1 MKKEL
6 LIKNLHNF
14 YIPFWNNI
22 YKPILTYLSED
33 TTETGSVKRNEES
46 LPYALAVTSI
56 ICGMVEAILI
66 DAYINGKTLTI
77 NDQSNFN
84 RKLEKISNIG
94 MSDIKLNIGMFD
106 SCENMVNT
114 YMAVSRSSI
123 SRALAPED
131 PHDSLVFIMLDGGT
145 PPSLH
150 STEIYYKYPQFD
162 PKSGGL
168 YGNNISISI
177 YKTKLEMR
185 SFNTDTI
192 FDEYSF
198 EEFESMFVAIT
209 VLQKAVEIGFIES
222 IEKVS
227 LDNADADEKFRI
239 LIDSIEDYV
248 LNKIDLVDEED
259 YNGSDMKYELKQNMV
274 STTISMALILHDA
287 ANGDASH
294 PTEEDSDDENK
305 HEVLHVKDSPKVSG
319 NVNDMINHTIDYIE
333 NMDIVVAGKPQ
344 DRLVMPEEVRND
356 LRKIYEYYTYNQ
368 DDREEKVSLTIS
380 KFSGILVDD
389 FDPTAERKAEYVVP
403 CIAMMKMKV
412 NEEDGTYD
420 VIKPLRF
427 DDIDPEIRE
436 EGSRLREWLRSELIR
451 RGLDD
456 DTLDNIESWVMGDVG
471 RLKLDKKDVDEEED
485 YIKMSFKYPPDT
497 VESDKEVGF
506 GYKEFNELQHQID
519 SKEDEDSSTKET
531 DSTDLVDIDKSTI
544 SDNYIESLEVLADE
558 IYKNYFCKQLK
569 NWCPIGLDYPPTNI
583 GLHKK
588 LEESIDAFLNT
599 SYGTLLHTKGPIYD
613 IGYPM
618 SFVISLRYG
627 DIPINN
633 AVFEYDEYE
642 KIWKHDLFMEAGT
655 NLRKVFDKNKK
666 EQGLWFIIISKFG
679 YFAEELDYLNVDMN
693 YLKNY
698 MNRWDLFRHVV
709 LAFRMAIDLKLI
721 EFKNTLGHHSEE
733 SDDNQN
739 NHPIYLLTKW
749 NFSEVLTSMESMFDD
764 MSDTEQKSF
773 IKLFRKCSEF
783 YKSKSKN
790 MVKPNKR
797 QLPME
802 SSKIRI
808 HLPGNSMSGIR
819 DIIVANNNRAVI
831 NNTKRIYDDKSFY
844 IRTDT
849 GRMISVEK
857 VSDISDDELMSNMNK
872 MINYIEYQINHPE
885 EEEVL

>member
-6 LIKNLHNF
+6 LIKNLNNF

-22 YKPILTYLSED
+22 YKPILSYLSED
-33 TTETGSVKRNEES
+33 ITETGRVKRNEES

-56 ICGMVEAILI
+56 ICGMIEAVLI

-77 NDQSNFN
+77 SDQSNFN
-84 RKLEKISNIG
+84 RKLEKISNID
-94 MSDIKLNIGMFD
+94 MNSIRLNIGMFD
-106 SCENMVNT
+106 SCQNMINT
-114 YMAVSRSSI
+114 YRSVSRSSI

-145 PPSLH
+145 PSLY

-162 PKSGGL
+162 PKLGS
-168 YGNNISISI
+168 YGNNISISVH
-177 YKTKLEMR
+177 KTKMEMK
-185 SFNTDTI
+185 SFTTDTI

-198 EEFESMFVAIT
+198 EEFESMFTAIT

-227 LDNADADEKFRI
+227 LDNADADEKFHI

-248 LNKIDLVDEED
+248 LNKIDLVDEEN

-274 STTISMALILHDA
+274 STTVSMALILHDSV
-287 ANGDASH
+287 NGDASH
-294 PTEEDSDDENK
+294 PTEDSDDENK
-305 HEVLHVKDSPKVSG
+305 HKVLYAKESSTDSGSV
-319 NVNDMINHTIDYIE
+319 DTMINNTIDYIE

-344 DRLVMPEEVRND
+344 ERLVMPEEVRND

-368 DDREEKVSLTIS
+368 ENSEEKVSLTIS
-380 KFSGILVDD
+380 KFSGIPMYGS
-389 FDPTAERKAEYVVP
+389 DPTAERKAEYVLP

-456 DTLDNIESWVMGDVG
+456 ETLDSIESWVMSDID
-471 RLKLDKKDVDEEED
+471 RLKLDKQDVDDGED
-485 YIKMSFKYPPDT
+485 YIRMSSKYSPDT
-497 VESDKEVGF
+497 SKSNKEIGF
-506 GYKEFNELQHQID
+506 DHKQFNELQHQID
-519 SKEDEDSSTKET
+519 SKEEKDSI
-531 DSTDLVDIDKSTI
+531 DLVDIDKSTI

-569 NWCPIGLDYPPTNI
+569 NWCPIGLDYPPSNI
-583 GLHKK
+583 SLHKK
-588 LEESIDAFLNT
+588 LEESIDAFLDT
-599 SYGTLLHTKGPIYD
+599 SYGTLLNTKGSIYD

-666 EQGLWFIIISKFG
+666 AQGLWFIIISKFG
-679 YFAEELDYLNVDMN
+679 YFAEELDYLNIDTN

-698 MNRWDLFRHVV
+698 MNRWDIFRHVV

-721 EFKNTLGHHSEE
+721 EFKNTLGHPEE
-733 SDDNQN
+733 SDDNEN

-749 NFSEVLTSMESMFDD
+749 NFSEVLTSIESMFND

-783 YKSKSKN
+783 YKTKSKD
-790 MVKPNKR
+790 MIKSNKR
-797 QLPME
+797 NLPME

-831 NNTKRIYDDKSFY
+831 NNTKRIFDDKSFY

-857 VSDISDDELMSNMNK
+857 VTDISDDELMSNMNK